1 MSINKNKA
9 ISPEWSKP
17 LHLRYTY
24 MTSWIKVPP
33 PKKKVDDAVRP
44 FLFKLDNSDFCEQ
57 FNQYLYSVLYVNS
70 VNRPLTVYDQV
81 NPVGPSFALI
91 KDTFANVPGVNF
103 VDSMVPNASTLNQHD
118 NTRVIP
124 FINTIRQED
133 LQTAAVGI
141 LEWNESMLK
150 DISVLRTQYNIPDMI
165 DVGVYMTQP
174 AGSRRDDTAFV
185 VNSYINTVT
194 DVDNR
199 LSNPPV
205 LNVFIASNDSALLQD
220 FIIRAKSSWKIHMI
234 PQLTV
239 SGFSVASFDRQQA
252 RVRLQAYKE
261 FIAILSCLQTS
272 ENLITSFSNEV
283 GKFLFMT
290 NTTMTY
296 FKSMESTK
304 FVAR

>member
-1 MSINKNKA
+1 MIIYPVITTLIILIPLAKSIE
-9 ISPEWSKP
+9 IIRDS
-17 LHLRYTY
+17 LL
-24 MTSWIKVPP
+24 
-33 PKKKVDDAVRP
+33 DDAT
-44 FLFKLDNSDFCEQ
+44 C
-57 FNQYLYSVLYVNS
+57 
-70 VNRPLTVYDQV
+70 
-81 NPVGPSFALI
+81 
-91 KDTFANVPGVNF
+91 
-103 VDSMVPNASTLNQHD
+103 
-118 NTRVIP
+118 IP

-185 VNSYINTVT
+185 VNSYINTIT

-220 FIIRAKSSWKIHMI
+220 FIIRATSSWKIHMI

-272 ENLITSFSNEV
+272 EPCWQSVCKVRLRRAAFSQQV
-283 GKFLFMT
+283 QR
-290 NTTMTY
+290 
-296 FKSMESTK
+296 S
-304 FVAR
+304 